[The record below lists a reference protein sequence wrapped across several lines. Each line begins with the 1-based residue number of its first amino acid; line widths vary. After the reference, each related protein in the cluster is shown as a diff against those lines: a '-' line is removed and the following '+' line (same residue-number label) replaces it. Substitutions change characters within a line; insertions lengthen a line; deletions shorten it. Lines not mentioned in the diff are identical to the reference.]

1 MSDVVVDLM
10 LRDDPESRIAL
21 ETAVK
26 TGMAI
31 VAGEVRTSTYG
42 NSDEIIRK
50 LILDIVHQ
58 SGG

>member
-31 VAGEVRTSTYG
+31 VAGEVRTSTYR

-50 LILDIVHQ
+50 LILDIVH
-58 SGG
+58 